1 MENGGAKNER
11 RSCNR
16 CLLSESKKQ
25 GRKERQ
31 LLWLLLLTECRR
43 HTRQTRNWRV
53 ASQSA
58 SASNRANESRDEL
71 SGVVVVA
78 STKTTT
84 RRDDSPRSISPN
96 APPFTFH
103 TRLTSEK
110 QREKNETTHFQ
121 TGKKRFT
128 TLERREF
135 RQTINNKKTLPRPK
149 TRS

>member
-31 LLWLLLLTECRR
+31 LLWLLLLTECRQHADR
-43 HTRQTRNWRV
+43 
-53 ASQSA
+53 
-58 SASNRANESRDEL
+58 RAIGESRHKAPPPRIERTNVETNWVEL
-71 SGVVVVA
+71 SSSQA
-78 STKTTT
+78 PKPPT

-110 QREKNETTHFQ
+110 QREKMRQLTSKRK
-121 TGKKRFT
+121 KKRY
-128 TLERREF
+128 TLVTWESR
-135 RQTINNKKTLPRPK
+135 ISPNINKKTLPK